1 MDVVGSGLEDVDV
14 ANWKGCWCGV
24 RGSKGDRLRI
34 RGSKEMFFD
43 MKARFA
49 EQPAYM
55 MRALRCT
62 KVDLTCLF

>member
-1 MDVVGSGLEDVDV
+1 MLWGVGLEDV

-24 RGSKGDRLRI
+24 RGFQGDRLRI
-34 RGSKEMFFD
+34 RGSKEMFSN

-55 MRALRCT
+55 MRALGCT
-62 KVDLTCLF
+62 